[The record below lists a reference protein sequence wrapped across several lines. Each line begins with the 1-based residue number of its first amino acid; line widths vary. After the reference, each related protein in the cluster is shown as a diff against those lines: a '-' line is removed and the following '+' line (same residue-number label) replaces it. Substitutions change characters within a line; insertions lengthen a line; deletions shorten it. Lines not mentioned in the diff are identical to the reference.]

1 MREIQKDMKQKLEIL
16 EKELKNKVN
25 EEDFEE
31 RLKQEVENNKQ
42 KFESVN

>member
-31 RLKQEVENNKQ
+31 KLK
-42 KFESVN
+42 